1 MAASNEQRE
10 LDLVDKVNLRILNV
24 ANDGTKLTPLLKTY
38 LAPLLL
44 KAGSEHA
51 SVRSKIVLVST
62 RLKTFIQSP
71 DVVLPVAT
79 LLDQYI
85 KNPHP
90 VIRQLDIGFIQH
102 SIERIDAAERRALV
116 PTLLAGIGSDH
127 GHTTAARFHLFLHCL
142 KDIQVPPRGNQE
154 DEAFRKELGLSH
166 DAKDPAFVAEWLG
179 KTLLLSLGGAAAA
192 GAITNLT
199 EAERT
204 FLTLG
209 KPQETWSASP
219 PDGLDLAATRVRAVK
234 LLESGA
240 FTDEERFLPA
250 VYAAATNDY
259 RVSSVGEAML
269 MRNKASLEDEERVQG
284 LFARHAKL
292 PAPYRI
298 RILSLLSKSATATS
312 PKFTQDILAVV
323 RRDIRLKGDA
333 RDGEAAP
340 DGLQLTKIHKA
351 LFEYINWVARIGP
364 GKGDFTIGL
373 SLIELLRGYIT
384 EEQGWPKP
392 RQERRTVNLL
402 DDQNLRARAYE
413 TIGVLAKGSSME
425 QASLLELVAWLFRSL
440 SEDPIAEVVV
450 NIEGA
455 LSSMTSLF
463 QSDGAEVEQLRAI
476 ILTYMTLPDGG
487 DAVRSVRH
495 AAAKWANHCLPF
507 SDPVA
512 RWVDILA
519 IAGRSD
525 ERTEVAEE
533 GQKGLDPWTY
543 RVNEEALA
551 ANLPDWQRLVQT
563 FFTETIGF
571 GPSMAV
577 DGPPALQNFT
587 GLAPHAFPTA
597 VSYCKRM
604 LFLTALKDEFKVEPG
619 WERQLETLVRS
630 DKQSRDTIRKYL
642 AGLHGSALGDLLG
655 AAFEGIQE
663 DKGTTEECAQT
674 FVEVAS
680 LFPKTA
686 LAPFA
691 TSGLPR
697 LLAVVNSNKKE
708 VRVLTARAVGILGA
722 HPDVPLDLFNAVQH
736 VLLQRCS
743 SWRSAVGA
751 EMNAAEGAFLALGFL
766 SSRAVYY
773 PHPVADPSSSS
784 SKSAEA
790 SCIVP
795 NARNGILTYGNRRTR
810 RHRRHYSISRRHSS
824 RDKTHPTQPRQSP
837 RTGCL
842 R

>member
-1 MAASNEQRE
+1 MASTEQRE
-10 LDLVDKVNLRILNV
+10 LDLIDKVNLRILNV
-24 ANDGTKLTPLLKTY
+24 ANDGSKLTPLLKTY

-51 SVRSKIVLVST
+51 SVRSKVVLISA
-62 RLKTFIQSP
+62 RLKTFIKSP
-71 DVVLPVAT
+71 EVVLPVAT

-102 SIERIDAAERRALV
+102 SIERISAAERRALV
-116 PTLLAGIGSDH
+116 PTLLGGIGTEQ
-127 GHTTAARFHLFLHCL
+127 GHTTAARFNLFLHCL
-142 KDIQVPPRGNQE
+142 KDIEVPPRGGKE
-154 DEAFRKELGLSH
+154 DEAFRKDLGLA
-166 DAKDPAFVAEWLG
+166 DDTKDPAFVAEWLG
-179 KTLLLSLGGAAAA
+179 KVLLLSVGGTTA
-192 GAITNLT
+192 GTNLT
-199 EAERT
+199 ETERA

-250 VYAAATNDY
+250 VYAAANNDY
-259 RVSSVGEAML
+259 RVNSVGEAML
-269 MRNKASLEDEERVQG
+269 MRSKASLEDEERVRA
-284 LFARHAKL
+284 LFERHAKL

-298 RILSLLSKSATATS
+298 RILNLLSKSATSTS
-312 PKFTQDILAVV
+312 PQFTQDILAVV
-323 RRDIRLKGDA
+323 RRDIRLGGDA
-333 RDGEAAP
+333 SNGEAAP
-340 DGLQLTKIHKA
+340 DGLQLTKIYKA

-364 GKGDFTIGL
+364 GRGQFTIGPA
-373 SLIELLRGYIT
+373 LIELLRGYIT
-384 EEQGWPKP
+384 QEQGWPKP
-392 RQERRTVNLL
+392 SQERRSVNPV
-402 DDQNLRARAYE
+402 DDQTLRARAYE

-455 LSSMTSLF
+455 LSIMTSLF
-463 QSDGAEVEQLRAI
+463 KSDSAEVEQLRAI
-476 ILTYMTLPDGG
+476 LLTYMTLPDGG

-519 IAGRSD
+519 IAGRND
-525 ERTEVAEE
+525 ERTEVTEE

-543 RVNEEALA
+543 RVNEETVA

-563 FFTETIGF
+563 FFTEIIGF

-587 GLAPHAFPTA
+587 GLSPTAFPTA

-619 WERQLETLVRS
+619 WERQLETLVQS

-642 AGLHGSALGDLLG
+642 AGLDGTALRNLLD

-663 DKGTTEECAQT
+663 DKPTTEECART

-680 LFPKTA
+680 LCPKAA
-686 LAPFA
+686 LAPLA
-691 TSGLPR
+691 VSGLPR
-697 LLAVVNSNKKE
+697 LLAVVKSNKKE
-708 VRVLTARAVGILGA
+708 VRMLTARAVGILGA
-722 HPDVPLDLFNAVQH
+722 HPAVPLNLFNVVNH

-743 SWRSAVGA
+743 SWRTAVGA
-751 EMNAAEGAFLALGFL
+751 EMNAAEGAFLALGYL
-766 SSRAVYY
+766 WSRATYY
-773 PHPVADPSSSS
+773 PHPVTGLSSE
-784 SKSAEA
+784 SATFEA
-790 SCIVP
+790 SYYCSKI
-795 NARNGILTYGNRRTR
+795 GEE
-810 RHRRHYSISRRHSS
+810 
-824 RDKTHPTQPRQSP
+824 
-837 RTGCL
+837 
-842 R
+842 

>member
-1 MAASNEQRE
+1 MASTEQRE
-10 LDLVDKVNLRILNV
+10 LDLIDKVNLRILNV
-24 ANDGTKLTPLLKTY
+24 ANDDSKLTPLLKTY

-51 SVRSKIVLVST
+51 SVRSKIVLIST
-62 RLKTFIQSP
+62 RLKTFIKSP
-71 DVVLPVAT
+71 DVVLPVAA

-102 SIERIDAAERRALV
+102 SIERINAAERRALV
-116 PTLLAGIGSDH
+116 PTLLGGIGSDH
-127 GHTTAARFHLFLHCL
+127 GHTTAARFNLFLHCL
-142 KDIQVPPRGNQE
+142 KDVDVPPRGSKE
-154 DEAFRKELGLSH
+154 DEAFRKELGLAD

-179 KTLLLSLGGAAAA
+179 KTLLLSVGGAAA
-192 GAITNLT
+192 GTNLT

-209 KPQETWSASP
+209 KPQETWGANP
-219 PDGLDLAATRVRAVK
+219 PDGLDLAATRVRVVK

-240 FTDEERFLPA
+240 FTDEERFMPA

-259 RVSSVGEAML
+259 RVNSVGEAML
-269 MRNKASLEDEERVQG
+269 MRNKASLEDEERVKG
-284 LFARHAKL
+284 LFERHAKL
-292 PAPYRI
+292 PAPHRI
-298 RILSLLSKSATATS
+298 RILNLLSKSATSTS
-312 PKFTQDILAVV
+312 SKFTQDILAVV

-333 RDGEAAP
+333 RDSEAAP

-364 GKGDFTIGL
+364 GMGDFTIGL
-373 SLIELLRGYIT
+373 ALIKLLRGYIT

-392 RQERRTVNLL
+392 RQERRTVNPL

-455 LSSMTSLF
+455 LSIMTSLF
-463 QSDGAEVEQLRAI
+463 RTESAEVEQLRAI
-476 ILTYMTLPDGG
+476 LLTYMTLPDGG

-512 RWVDILA
+512 RWVDVLA

-525 ERTEVAEE
+525 ERTEVTEE

-543 RVNEEALA
+543 RVNEEAIA

-571 GPSMAV
+571 GPSMVV

-587 GLAPHAFPTA
+587 GLAPNAFPTA

-619 WERQLETLVRS
+619 WERQLETLIQS
-630 DKQSRDTIRKYL
+630 DKKSRDTIRKYL
-642 AGLHGSALGDLLG
+642 AGPNGGALGDLLG

-663 DKGTTEECAQT
+663 DKGTTEECART

-680 LFPKTA
+680 LCPKTA
-686 LAPFA
+686 LAPLA
-691 TSGLPR
+691 ISGLPR
-697 LLAVVNSNKKE
+697 LLAVAKSNKKE
-708 VRVLTARAVGILGA
+708 VRILTARAVGILGA
-722 HPDVPLDLFNAVQH
+722 HPAVPLDLFNTVKH

-743 SWRSAVGA
+743 SWKTAVGA

-773 PHPVADPSSSS
+773 PHPVVDLSSSNG
-784 SKSAEA
+784 SAEA
-790 SCIVP
+790 SCP
-795 NARNGILTYGNRRTR
+795 YSRNREKSYTDL
-810 RHRRHYSISRRHSS
+810 S
-824 RDKTHPTQPRQSP
+824 
-837 RTGCL
+837 
-842 R
+842 